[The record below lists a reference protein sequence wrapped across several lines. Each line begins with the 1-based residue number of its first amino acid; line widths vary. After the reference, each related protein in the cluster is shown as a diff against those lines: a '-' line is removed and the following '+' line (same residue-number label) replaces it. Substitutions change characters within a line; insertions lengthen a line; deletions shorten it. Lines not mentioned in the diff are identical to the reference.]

1 VGVKVAVELAFLTLS
16 GDSALANQPASVGVE
31 IAVELALIPLSCKKT
46 LLLLPPTTTTIT
58 TTIIIIK
65 HLQIKWYGCC
75 MAYIYIYIY
84 IAEIMTKMIFLRRI
98 TLHQSY
104 TKTHRV

>member
-1 VGVKVAVELAFLTLS
+1 VKVAVELAFLTLS

-84 IAEIMTKMIFLRRI
+84 SRNHDENDFSTSHYPTSI
-98 TLHQSY
+98 LHQD
-104 TKTHRV
+104 T

>member
-75 MAYIYIYIY
+75 MAYIYI
-84 IAEIMTKMIFLRRI
+84 AEIMTKMIFLRRI